1 MSERYR
7 TKAGVEVSSVRRSD
21 EARVVRFDIPNM
33 IFSAMLFEAH
43 FDSLFERIEDAP
55 ADPDVVTVRCGPLDR
70 LTTWAKGP
78 DPYTGRA
85 DGVTLFGDVVELR
98 ADLSEKPVEK
108 PVECKHDNRHWS
120 VFDEG
125 VFVGLRCIACGATRT
140 LSDWSEPDVG

>member
-1 MSERYR
+1 M
-7 TKAGVEVSSVRRSD
+7 EVSSVRRSD

-33 IFSAMLFEAH
+33 SFSAMLFEAH

-108 PVECKHDNRHWS
+108 PVECKHPPERITVS
-120 VFDEG
+120 SFD
-125 VFVGLRCIACGATRT
+125 GLTPSRVECECGATRT
-140 LSDWSEPDVG
+140 LSEWSEPKEKRS